1 MSWACRATVSIS
13 GTFPPLAAAAP
24 PSSRRATSSRGCA
37 TSTGTTSP
45 PASHRCR
52 ACSARETPSGSP
64 GSSWPKSGGSALVHV
79 PAVVVEGRPGQYP
92 LADDVEP
99 LAQTRNE
106 VGDCG
111 QVDLEPLLAV
121 HPPEGQRDHQP
132 EEDVLG
138 IAAPPER
145 KRQRQ

>member
-64 GSSWPKSGGSALVHV
+64 GTSWPKSGGSALVHV
-79 PAVVVEGRPGQYP
+79 PSVVVEGRPGQYP
-92 LADDVEP
+92 LEYDVEP
-99 LAQTRNE
+99 LAPSRNE
-106 VGDCG
+106 VGEGG
-111 QVDLEPLLAV
+111 QDDLEPSIAV
-121 HPPEGQRDHQP
+121 HPTAGHRDPPPEGEGVRP
-132 EEDVLG
+132 V
-138 IAAPPER
+138 ARPPGR
-145 KRQRQ
+145 FAG